1 MELDAAARRWT
12 GLPASRLGLMC
23 GASLLVGAGM
33 EFFMLKVWIKDTN
46 CAPAPLHCPAR
57 ARLATPHTHTHATH
71 GHGHGH
77 GQPHA
82 IAWRTVYEVV
92 KKKEAEKR
100 ATAVA
105 ATAVTSADATS
116 LGEQVRMQWAVK
128 RKEVC
133 APQPASTP
141 HASESRVRRRRV
153 AAWPGRRVKMSRVKP
168 GGTPD
173 IPRRLSGREGTAAR
187 AGANVRMRLRARCRL
202 ALGAEVHHV
211 V

>member
-1 MELDAAARRWT
+1 
-12 GLPASRLGLMC
+12 
-23 GASLLVGAGM
+23 
-33 EFFMLKVWIKDTN
+33 MLKVWIKDTN
-46 CAPAPLHCPAR
+46 CAPAPLHCPCSSG
-57 ARLATPHTHTHATH
+57 HTHTHATH

-82 IAWRTVYEVV
+82 MAWRTVYEVV

-133 APQPASTP
+133 APQPVSTP

-153 AAWPGRRVKMSRVKP
+153 AAWPGRRVKTSRVKP

-173 IPRRLSGREGTAAR
+173 IPRRAPRRLSGREGTAARATAGR

-211 V
+211 CAATTREVRRVG